1 MIGAFA
7 GASAQPYIPEIGLRR
22 LLGVLVI
29 GIAVRYALLAA

>member
-7 GASAQPYIPEIGLRR
+7 GASAQPHIPEIGLRR

-29 GIAVRYALLAA
+29 GIAVRYALQAA